1 MPRRLTAALVPA
13 VALAGLAAVPA
24 TGSAAVLTP
33 NQPCYTRV
41 PTQASQTITV
51 GVTGGNPNTR
61 FQVAGRDGK
70 AGSVTG
76 TFDAAGN
83 ASASIVNSFSTGGIS
98 PSAGRSLTL
107 AIKEFPVGAA
117 SAETGSVKV
126 KVTNLALELARTPR
140 SAYAARVWRISGLA
154 PLTGGTRTVY
164 ASWYS
169 GSKLV
174 ERVKL
179 GTGNAC
185 GYLRVKRSGFPS
197 RKYRSLT
204 LRVHAQPKWS
214 KDLPYLKTSIRVVK
228 RYL

>member
-1 MPRRLTAALVPA
+1 MPRRRTAALVPA
-13 VALAGLAAVPA
+13 LALVGLAAVPA

-33 NQPCYTRV
+33 NQACYTRV

-51 GVTGGNPNTR
+51 GVSGGNPSTR
-61 FQVAGRDGK
+61 FQVFGVGGK

-76 TFDAAGN
+76 TLDAAGN
-83 ASASIVNSFSTGGIS
+83 GTASIVNGFSTGGIS
-98 PSAGRSLTL
+98 PSAGRTITL
-107 AIKEFPVGAA
+107 AVNEFPVGAP
-117 SAETGSVKV
+117 SGQTGSVNV
-126 KVTNLALELARTPR
+126 KVTNLALELARTPQ
-140 SAYAARVWRISGLA
+140 SAYAKRVWKISGLA

-169 GSKLV
+169 GKKLV
-174 ERVKL
+174 KRVKL
-179 GTGNAC
+179 GTGNEC